1 MLERGSWTKSWLTT
15 AWSVEP
21 NTPFISPSEAAFRV
35 ARSSSLV
42 QPFLVLMVRSTMET
56 SGVGTRT
63 AMPVRTPL
71 SSGMT
76 LPTALA
82 APVEEGI
89 KLATAAPVLAPLGG
103 PIYHELGGRACVDR
117 SHEALCDTV
126 LVVDD
131 LSERGEAVG
140 RARGVGDNVGRTLV
154 VLVVHPHDVHG
165 RVGARGRDDDLLGPA
180 A

>member
-82 APVEEGI
+82 APVEEGMR
-89 KLATAAPVLAPLGG
+89 LATAARPPRQSLPPFAGPSTTSWVAVLAWIVVMRPSAMPYLSLMTLASGARQ
-103 PIYHELGGRACVDR
+103 LVV
-117 SHEALCDTV
+117 HEALETT
-126 LVVDD
+126 
-131 LSERGEAVG
+131 S
-140 RARGVGDNVGRTLV
+140 
-154 VLVVHPHDVHG
+154 
-165 RVGARGRDDDLLGPA
+165 A
-180 A
+180 APL